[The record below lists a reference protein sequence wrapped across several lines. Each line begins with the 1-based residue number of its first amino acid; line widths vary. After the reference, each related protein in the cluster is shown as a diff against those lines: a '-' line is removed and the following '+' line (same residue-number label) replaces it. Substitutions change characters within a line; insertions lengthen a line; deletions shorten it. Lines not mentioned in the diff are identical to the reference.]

1 MTSLERQRLF
11 GLDFVTGTTVAE
23 LADALLREASS
34 ATTQWRCV
42 VTPNVDHLVRYRSR
56 VDEHTVAEHAFMV
69 LPDGM
74 PIVWASRLLRASLSG
89 RLPGSDLFARLWPQ
103 IAEHSTP
110 TVILASSERV
120 ASLLRAEHPNVEMI
134 VAPMF
139 DLDDHETIETLV
151 TQMVDASRR
160 IDARFLFITVSM
172 PKHHLLALRLEQRW
186 RDDSADAPSDKPT
199 VMLVGASPEFYL
211 GLTKRAPR
219 WMQRSGFEWLHRL
232 VLEPRR
238 MGRRYL
244 VDDPKFMLIVWD
256 EWKRRRRGDR

>member
-1 MTSLERQRLF
+1 MTDLERRRLF

-23 LADALLREASS
+23 LADTLVRDASS
-34 ATTQWRCV
+34 ATTKWQCV
-42 VTPNVDHLVRYRSR
+42 VTPNVDHLVRYRSH
-56 VDEHTVAEHAFMV
+56 VDERTVAEHAFMV

-89 RLPGSDLFARLWPQ
+89 RLPGSDLFSRLWPQ
-103 IAEHSTP
+103 IAEHATP
-110 TVILASSERV
+110 TVVLASSARV

-139 DLDDHETIETLV
+139 DMDDHQTIDTLV

-172 PKHHLLALRLEQRW
+172 PKHHLLASRLEQRW
-186 RDDSADAPSDKPT
+186 RDDTGHKPT

-232 VLEPRR
+232 LLEPRR

-256 EWKRRRRGDR
+256 EWKHRRRSNR